1 MEFENLIMELER
13 KKNEI
18 DRAID
23 EYIKKYDGE
32 LYEMV
37 DYALR
42 DGKRLRG
49 IVLLLTAQAFK
60 GDYEKALRLAVSAE
74 LGHAASLVHDD
85 IIDKS
90 TERRRKPTL
99 WKKYGVERAVILP
112 HLLVSESLEIA
123 RREGPEFLRV
133 GLETWSKASMGEYF
147 DIMAMDS
154 KNWPNIDYLKLIA
167 LKSGSLFE
175 GAAEIGALCSEE
187 GKKVLSDA
195 KRYGMALGIAYQ
207 LTDDLIG
214 YLNEKEGG
222 GSQDLFS
229 YYIKREIGENID
241 LSLVIG
247 FLLFKVMKEFD
258 IIRTSILFEKSEYL
272 KLFPI
277 FSVLEIMKE
286 NGDIYSLVKEVL
298 GSYI

>member
-49 IVLLLTAQAFK
+49 IVLLLTAQAFN

-99 WKKYGVERAVILP
+99 WKKYGIERAVILP
-112 HLLVSESLEIA
+112 HLLISESLEIA
-123 RREGPEFLRV
+123 RKEGPEFLRV
-133 GLETWSKASMGEYF
+133 GLETWSKASMGEYL

-187 GKKVLSDA
+187 GKKVLGDA

-229 YYIKREIGENID
+229 YYIKREIGESID

-247 FLLFKVMKEFD
+247 FLVFKVMKEFD
-258 IIRTSILFEKSEYL
+258 IIRTSVLFEKSEYL

-286 NGDIYSLVKEVL
+286 NGDLYSLVKEVL
-298 GSYI
+298 GSYL

>member
-49 IVLLLTAQAFK
+49 IVLLLTAQAFN

-99 WKKYGVERAVILP
+99 WKKYGIERAVILP
-112 HLLVSESLEIA
+112 HLLISESLEIA

-133 GLETWSKASMGEYF
+133 GLETWSKASMGEYL
-147 DIMAMDS
+147 DIMVMDS

-187 GKKVLSDA
+187 GKKVLGDA

-258 IIRTSILFEKSEYL
+258 IIRTSVLFEKSEYL

-286 NGDIYSLVKEVL
+286 NGDLYSLVKEVL

>member
-1 MEFENLIMELER
+1 MEFENLIRELER

-49 IVLLLTAQAFK
+49 IVLLLTAQAFN

-99 WKKYGVERAVILP
+99 WKKYGIERAVILP
-112 HLLVSESLEIA
+112 HLLISESLEIA
-123 RREGPEFLRV
+123 RREGPEFLKV
-133 GLETWSKASMGEYF
+133 GLETWSKASMGEYL

-187 GKKVLSDA
+187 GKKVLGDA

-247 FLLFKVMKEFD
+247 FLVFKVMKEFD
-258 IIRTSILFEKSEYL
+258 IIRTSVLFEKSEYL

-286 NGDIYSLVKEVL
+286 NGDLYSLVKEVL
-298 GSYI
+298 GSYL